1 MKPTM
6 MTYIAEEEAMAATI
20 LSQYPTNLPAKI
32 TGKEWLVL
40 ATGSSLNAIKSAKY
54 YMERVANLRITIE
67 EPFNYRYYEKID
79 PHIDLVIGVSQSGES
94 TSTIEAIAHIRR
106 TYDVPTLGF
115 TSKMESELAQSA
127 DFTVDIGCGQERVGY
142 VTKGFTATVLTL
154 MLTALNHGKQTGF
167 ISAEQEAAELEMF
180 RDATSAIPAVISQT
194 EAFFTKFESEF
205 VAAPRFTAIGY
216 GPAVGTCKEIETKF
230 QETIR
235 VPSQGVDLEAFM
247 HGPYLEVNPEHR
259 IFFLETES
267 VVKERLE
274 LLRAYEEKHTAYTY
288 TVKFGTSNN
297 SRTLALPD
305 VVDEW
310 KAPYLLAIPFQILAH
325 HIAEAKGN
333 KLTERIYTDF
343 GVSVKSKTK
352 PGDYA

>member
-6 MTYIAEEEAMAATI
+6 MTYILEQESMANTI
-20 LSQYPTNLPAKI
+20 LEQYPTNLPAKL

-54 YMERVANLRITIE
+54 YMEHVADLRITVE
-67 EPFNYRYYEKID
+67 EPFNYRYYEKIS
-79 PHIDLVIGVSQSGES
+79 PHTDLVIGVSQSGES
-94 TSTIEAIAHIRR
+94 TSTIEAIDHIRK
-106 TYDVPTLGF
+106 TNDIPTLSF
-115 TSKMESELAQSA
+115 TGKMESELAQLA
-127 DFTVDIGCGQERVGY
+127 DDTVDIGCGQERVGY

-154 MLTALNHGKQTGF
+154 MLTALHFGTQTGY
-167 ISAEQEAAELEMF
+167 ISTEQENAELAMF
-180 RDATSAIPAVISQT
+180 RAATNAIPTVIAQT
-194 EAFFTKFESEF
+194 ETFFEQFEREF
-205 VAAPRFTAIGY
+205 IAAPRFTAIGY

-235 VPSQGVDLEAFM
+235 VPSQGLDLEAFM

-267 VVKERLE
+267 IIKERLE

-288 TVKFGTSNN
+288 TVKFGN
-297 SRTLALPD
+297 STNPRTLVLPD
-305 VVDEW
+305 VIDEW